1 MAFAGK
7 SAADAV
13 RASQGNMINGKK
25 NQIPTTVVDGQGR
38 DLESQDA
45 TVDAKVD
52 GINLAISIGTSTSE
66 SKEVPTRNAT
76 RGAVVAAGHDLKCF
90 AASGAGRD
98 RDITVRGSRLQAV
111 NRLVLDAQDEIRL
124 LAAKNTAAQHS
135 TYSSS
140 SGSADISIGTNGLLL
155 AASASG
161 TRGNANGS
169 DATWTNTHVDA
180 GNQATMTSGGDTT
193 VKGAVVQTPQDCR
206 RCGRHPRDRE
216 STGQQPIRQQAAP
229 RW

>member
-76 RGAVVAAGHDLKCF
+76 RGAVVAAGHDLNVLRRAVQVEIVISRSEARACRQSTDWCSMRRMKSGCWLPKILLRSTAPTAHR
-90 AASGAGRD
+90 AAAP
-98 RDITVRGSRLQAV
+98 
-111 NRLVLDAQDEIRL
+111 
-124 LAAKNTAAQHS
+124 
-135 TYSSS
+135 
-140 SGSADISIGTNGLLL
+140 
-155 AASASG
+155 ASASG
-161 TRGNANGS
+161 RTACCWPRAPVVPVEMPMAVMPPGPTR
-169 DATWTNTHVDA
+169 TWTRA
-180 GNQATMTSGGDTT
+180 I
-193 VKGAVVQTPQDCR
+193 KRP
-206 RCGRHPRDRE
+206 
-216 STGQQPIRQQAAP
+216 
-229 RW
+229 